1 MKKFFL
7 LVLLA
12 SVFFTG
18 LGAMFQETAAKFKSD
33 EKALALLQKARVA
46 IGGDN
51 SIAAVN
57 SLIITGKSTR
67 VFQIEGTERR
77 EQGDMEI
84 ALQFPDKMMK
94 TLNFAHD
101 GGAGEKSITKQM
113 DVIVHSGEP
122 GTFEWKVEDAGK
134 AAPEGGKKVV
144 IKKEDGTVSENG
156 KTRTFTMKKGD
167 GGEWTTAD
175 GDKKVFDKIVRVDG
189 SHPRHAD
196 TGLLRTALSLL
207 LTAPQGMDVEYL
219 YGGETSV
226 DGTSC
231 NVVEARFSGASIKL
245 FLGKDSNLPV
255 MMSYTGAKMP
265 VMMWIHKG
273 DAEGAEGPAAEKS
286 VKTFNHKIHAPE
298 MAEFQVRFS
307 DYRNVNGVLLP
318 YKWTQTVG
326 GQMDE
331 VFDVTGYEINP
342 ANIADKFKAPGDH
355 KVFVRKAKETSN

>member
-18 LGAMFQETAAKFKSD
+18 LGAMFQETAAKFKSG

-77 EQGDMEI
+77 EQGDSEI

-156 KTRTFTMKKGD
+156 KTQTFTMKKGD

-175 GDKKVFDKIVRVDG
+175 GDKKVFDKVVRVDG

-231 NVVEARFSGASIKL
+231 NIVEARFGGASIKL

-255 MMSYTGAKMP
+255 MMSYQGEKMP
-265 VMMWIHKG
+265 VMMFKMHDG
-273 DAEGAEGPAAEKS
+273 EAPSAEK
-286 VKTFNHKIHAPE
+286 VKVFNHKLSAPE

-326 GQMDE
+326 GQADE
-331 VFDVTGYEINP
+331 VFDVTGYEVNP
-342 ANIADKFKAPGDH
+342 ANIADKFKAGDH